1 MSKNAINWFDLPAA
15 DFDRAVKFYS
25 AILGTEIKVGEHM
38 GQKLGFFPCEG
49 PLGQSVGGD
58 LVPPGMG
65 PKPSATGTCV
75 YLNCEGKL
83 DEVLGRVEP
92 SGGKIMRPKMSIGEP
107 GWIAMIQDTE
117 GNTIGLHSSK

>member
-1 MSKNAINWFDLPAA
+1 MTKNAINWFDVPTA

-25 AILGTEIKVGEHM
+25 TILGVEIKVSEHM

-49 PLGQSVGGD
+49 PNEKVGGD
-58 LVPPGMG
+58 LVPPGWG
-65 PKPSATGTCV
+65 KPSATGTCV

-83 DEVLGRVEP
+83 DEVIGRVEP
-92 SGGKIMRPKMSIGEP
+92 SGGKIVRPKMSIGEH

-117 GNTIGLHSSK
+117 GNTIGLHSRT